1 MTLGEALR
9 DIGSRP
15 FELFIR
21 RWNWKSAALS
31 ACLRAI
37 LFIIVNRKAGMNAA
51 LTAGAV
57 EFAYRVAT
65 SGFFGSITQVFR
77 QVQPAWIATAATLI
91 VLPVVNQFL
100 DFLVHWWQG
109 TPFLAKSIITS
120 TVMTAFAALFNLHAQ
135 REGAFVVGPEG
146 RSFAADL
153 KRLPGLLLSFVLVI
167 PRAVLG
173 MARGRAERDRVPSR
187 PA

>member
-1 MTLGEALR
+1 MTLTDALR
-9 DIGSRP
+9 QIGERP
-15 FELFIR
+15 FELFVR

-37 LFIIVNRKAGMNAA
+37 LFFFLNRKAGTNAA

-65 SGFFGSITQVFR
+65 SGFFGSVTQVFR
-77 QVQPAWIATAATLI
+77 QVQPGWVATAATLL
-91 VLPVVNQFL
+91 VLPSINQFL

-120 TVMTAFAALFNLHAQ
+120 TALTAFAALFNLYAQ

-153 KRLPGLLLSFVLVI
+153 KRLPGLLLGFLLVI
-167 PRAVLG
+167 PRALWNLRSTEV
-173 MARGRAERDRVPSR
+173 R
-187 PA
+187 